1 MARTRKPPTASPVSV
16 PRPRLIRSTR
26 AAAPNKSSA
35 VSHELIARQAYWLF
49 LERGCVHGHD
59 LDDWLAA
66 ERELLES
73 QAAAAP
79 ATKAG

>member
-1 MARTRKPPTASPVSV
+1 MPRAPRPPAATPASPSG
-16 PRPRLIRSTR
+16 PRLIRKTR
-26 AAAPNKSSA
+26 VAAPRGPA
-35 VSHELIARQAYWLF
+35 AGLHELIALHAYWLF
-49 LERGCVHGHD
+49 LARGCVHGRD
-59 LDDWLAA
+59 LDDWLTA